1 MSETI
6 ARIRKLAEALA
17 DPTSDS
23 DDLIYAFHAVEERRY
38 EVAATL
44 LALLEEHQPEDE
56 PR

>member
-23 DDLIYAFHAVEERRY
+23 DDLIYAFRAVEERRY

-44 LALLEEHQPEDE
+44 LALLEGRQPEDE